1 MKLQVTQENL
11 NKAVG
16 SVSRV
21 ASTRST
27 LPVLANVLIK
37 TSNNLLTISAT
48 NLNIAITHSIGAK
61 VSKEGSITVPARLM
75 QDFIASLPPSVI
87 DLELDGTKL
96 KITSDK
102 YNSVINGIISDDYP
116 VMPSIESNK
125 HFKIDSSKLKEALS
139 QVIFAASNDETRPI
153 LTGVLFTSSDEK
165 LYLAATDSYRLAEKE
180 IMKTD
185 KKINLLIPASSMH
198 DLLRL
203 LPDTSDSVEIFY
215 DDNQV
220 KFIVGEIELLTRLLS
235 GTYPDYKKL
244 IPTKFKTKAVLK
256 KADLLNIVK
265 VSALF
270 ARENAGSVKIEVS
283 SDDNSLSI
291 KSIASQIGEN
301 SASAD
306 AKTTGDGDITL
317 NSRYMIDAL
326 NAMTGDEIEFGFND
340 KLEPTLLSDPAK
352 KDYAHIIMPLKS

>member
-11 NKAVG
+11 NKALG

-75 QDFIASLPPSVI
+75 QDFISSLPPSVI

-96 KITSDK
+96 KITTDK
-102 YNSVINGIISDDYP
+102 YNSVINGIVSDDYP
-116 VMPSIESNK
+116 VMPSIESTK
-125 HFKIDSSKLKEALS
+125 HFEISSSKLKEALS

-153 LTGVLFTSSDEK
+153 LTGVLFICSDGK
-165 LYLAATDSYRLAEKE
+165 LFIASTDSYRLAEKE
-180 IMKTD
+180 IMKLD

-203 LPDTSDSVEIFY
+203 LPETNEPVEIYY

-220 KFIVGEIELLTRLLS
+220 KFVIGEIELLTRLLS

-256 KADLLNIVK
+256 KSDMLNIVK

-270 ARENAGSVKIEVS
+270 ARENAGSVKIDVD
-283 SDDNSLSI
+283 SDNSSLSI

-306 AKTTGDGDITL
+306 AKTTGSGDITL

-326 NAMTGDEIEFGFND
+326 NAFGGDEIEFGFND
-340 KLEPTLLSDPAK
+340 KLEPTLLSDPSK
-352 KDYAHIIMPLKS
+352 KDYIHIIMPLKS

>member
-11 NKAVG
+11 NKALG
-16 SVSRV
+16 SVSRI

-27 LPVLANVLIK
+27 LPILANVLIK

-61 VSKEGSITVPARLM
+61 VSNEGSITVPARLM
-75 QDFIASLPPSVI
+75 QDFISSLPSSI
-87 DLELDGTKL
+87 INLEVDNTKL

-102 YNSVINGIISDDYP
+102 YNSTINGIIADDYP
-116 VMPSIESNK
+116 VMPSIESKLN
-125 HFKIDSSKLKEALS
+125 FSIPSAKLKEALS

-153 LTGVLFTSSDEK
+153 LTGVLFKSADQK
-165 LYLAATDSYRLAEKE
+165 LYIASTDSYRLAEKE
-180 IMKTD
+180 IMKID
-185 KKINLLIPASSMH
+185 KDINLLIPASSMH

-203 LPDTSDSVEIFY
+203 LPDTNDSVEIYY

-220 KFIVGEIELLTRLLS
+220 KFVVGEIELLTRLLS

-244 IPTKFKTKAVLK
+244 IPTKFKTKATLK

-265 VSALF
+265 VSSLF
-270 ARENAGSVKIEVS
+270 ARENAGSIKIEVLS
-283 SDDNSLSI
+283 EGNQISI

-306 AKTTGDGDITL
+306 AKTSGDGEITL

-326 NAMTGDEIEFGFND
+326 NAFSGEEIEFGFND
-340 KLEPTLLSDPAK
+340 KLEPTLLIDPQK
-352 KDYAHIIMPLKS
+352 KDYLHIIMPLKS